1 MIETEELAKAR
12 ENRRQERFTKRSSY
26 TSAKYLREMEA
37 LSEAPEAVKTFFQV
51 LNRVYVE
58 GGSIKKDGIPC
69 IGTYCMMV
77 PQELIY
83 AAGAIPVKLCSG
95 NYTAFMIG
103 DDCVPR
109 DACPLVKAV
118 AGFQEIKTLPV
129 YEDCEMM
136 VVPITCDCKKKIVDI
151 LRKECNVHAM
161 NLPLNRTDD
170 DGLEACV
177 SEYYRLIDALEMAT
191 GRQVTWNTLW
201 RSIELVG
208 TAQYELSRFLELKRG
223 ERALIKGTHVM
234 AMMNAASYMPID
246 DWTKALKRLNNELES
261 RKSEGKYVTKAN
273 RPRIMLTGS
282 PIIFPNIKIPLLIE
296 QMGGSLVADETCMGE
311 RSLYDPVVP
320 VDTSFDGLLR
330 ALANRYVK
338 ACTCPIFSENKQRID
353 RVLHMVKE
361 SQAQGVI
368 YHVLRGCLVYD
379 YEYPLLEQAL
389 GREEIPII
397 RIESDY
403 NEEDVEQ
410 LRIRIE
416 AFIELIKLKNDSWS
430 ESVEANVN
438 KILCRRG

>member
-1 MIETEELAKAR
+1 MMEADEIAVAR
-12 ENRRQERFTKRSSY
+12 ENRRRERFVRRSSH
-26 TSAKYLREMEA
+26 TSVKYLREMEE
-37 LSEAPEAVKTFFQV
+37 LSELPAALEPFFEV
-51 LNRVYVE
+51 LDRVYVE
-58 GGSIKKDGIPC
+58 GGSVKEEGVPC

-83 AAGAIPVKLCSG
+83 AAGAMPVKLCSG

-103 DDCVPR
+103 EDSVPR

-118 AGFQEIKTLPV
+118 AGFKEMKTLPL
-129 YEDCEMM
+129 YEDCDMM

-151 LRKECNVHAM
+151 LRQECNVHVM

-170 DGLEACV
+170 NGAEFCV
-177 SEYYRLIDALEMAT
+177 SEYYRLISALEEVT
-191 GRQVTWNTLW
+191 GQTVTWSRLW
-201 RSIELVG
+201 KSIERIG
-208 TAQYELSRFLELKRG
+208 EAQYELSRFTELKQGRQ
-223 ERALIKGTHVM
+223 ALIKGTHVM
-234 AMMNAASYMPID
+234 ALMNAAAYMPVHE
-246 DWTKALKRLNNELES
+246 WTENLRRLNDELEE
-261 RKSEGKYVTKAN
+261 RKAQGKYVAKAN

-320 VDTSFDGLLR
+320 VDMNFEGLLR
-330 ALANRYVK
+330 ALANRYIR

-353 RVLHMVKE
+353 RVIHMVKE
-361 SQAQGVI
+361 AQAQGVI

-389 GREEIPII
+389 EKEGIPII
-397 RIESDY
+397 RVESDY

-416 AFIELIKLKNDSWS
+416 AFIELIKLKNDNWR
-430 ESVEANVN
+430 EDRKTDV
-438 KILCRRG
+438 R